1 MGERNK
7 RKKERKQ
14 QRPRR
19 HRRRKVNQEKKSFSL
34 NPDLCSLSSSPKL
47 TPADTT
53 LVDDE
58 KGFRVS
64 TVGSPHVTGCATAR
78 EPGGKD
84 GSGGGE
90 AGAGSSRSDACSFA
104 LDLKGA
110 LRAVPSTKEG
120 DSGEIDGAFHVA
132 RIVSDAEFE
141 GGIGPLNVE
150 VALDSGGDDGREKEE
165 KSKGG
170 NEEEKEKTSFLSSSD
185 AAIERAKVEIARR
198 IVEAVCSV
206 VRVSWSPRKGKG
218 GEEKKE
224 EKKEEEEEEEVKVG
238 GGEAA

>member
-1 MGERNK
+1 M
-7 RKKERKQ
+7 
-14 QRPRR
+14 
-19 HRRRKVNQEKKSFSL
+19 
-34 NPDLCSLSSSPKL
+34 
-47 TPADTT
+47 
-53 LVDDE
+53 
-58 KGFRVS
+58 
-64 TVGSPHVTGCATAR
+64 
-78 EPGGKD
+78 
-84 GSGGGE
+84 
-90 AGAGSSRSDACSFA
+90 
-104 LDLKGA
+104 
-110 LRAVPSTKEG
+110 
-120 DSGEIDGAFHVA
+120 A

-185 AAIERAKVEIARR
+185 AAIERAKAEIARR